1 MFADLVRTLHDVFF
15 EEYGKYQLQKWQL
28 ISETQRSP
36 GYSTLSHPSS
46 FFFFAHYC
54 VLFSPAAIKTPLW
67 AYFEGFFLFFWGTTS
82 HNSISSLSSLV
93 AFLPCSVA
101 VLH

>member
-46 FFFFAHYC
+46 FFFFFLLIIVFCFLQLLLRHLCGHTSTVFFYFLGGLHLTIAS
-54 VLFSPAAIKTPLW
+54 LPFPL
-67 AYFEGFFLFFWGTTS
+67 
-82 HNSISSLSSLV
+82 
-93 AFLPCSVA
+93 
-101 VLH
+101 